1 MGILDA
7 KGLQAQ
13 LKKGQI
19 ENLYYFYGSDLLQV
33 ENCVK
38 KLITQVTGSADSDS
52 VTRLDGASLNLSQLA
67 DEAELC
73 PMFADYNC
81 IVIHDCNME
90 TMREDARKSLREILE
105 NVAENTVLNFY
116 VTGFDIYGGKTG
128 KNKKPSAKN
137 KTIIDYIAKN
147 GTVCCLEPK
156 TPSAM
161 ASDIV
166 ISVKKR
172 GCTIERSAAQLLAE
186 ECACQTLRIQ
196 QEIGKL
202 CAFADGGE
210 ITEAMVRDMVSPQ
223 LETTVYA
230 LTKAV
235 IRRRSADAMH
245 AVDELLSMRVEMPY
259 LMATVAGCFIDLQ
272 RAITARQSRHTV
284 QDVVTDFSY
293 RFAFAVEN
301 AFRDS
306 SGESTQHIVACLKL
320 LCEAEL
326 KLHTQSVD
334 ERVLFERTIV
344 EMLRQ

>member
-1 MGILDA
+1 MPIVDA
-7 KGLQAQ
+7 KGLQGQ
-13 LKKGQI
+13 LKSGKI
-19 ENLYYFYGSDLLQV
+19 ENLYYLYGSDLLQV

-38 KLITQVTGSADSDS
+38 TL
-52 VTRLDGASLNLSQLA
+52 VTRIAGSDNDATKLDGASLDLSMLA

-81 IVIHDCNME
+81 IVIHDCNAE
-90 TMREDARKSLREILE
+90 TMREDARKNLRQILE
-105 NVAENTVLNFY
+105 QVSSQTVLIFY

-128 KNKKPSAKN
+128 RNKKPTPKN
-137 KTIIDYIAKN
+137 KTIIDYIAKH

-166 ISVKKR
+166 VSVKKR
-172 GCTIERSAAQLLAE
+172 GCSIERSAAQRLAE

-196 QEIGKL
+196 QEIDKL
-202 CAFADGGE
+202 CAYADGGE
-210 ITEAMVRDMVSPQ
+210 ITEAMVREMVSPQ

-230 LTKAV
+230 LTRAV
-235 IRRRSADAMH
+235 VARRATDAMH

-259 LMATVAGCFIDLQ
+259 LLATISGCFIDLQ
-272 RAITARQSRHTV
+272 RAINARQSRHTV
-284 QDVVTDFSY
+284 QDVMADFSY
-293 RFAFAVEN
+293 RFEFAVEN

-306 SGESTQHIVACLKL
+306 SGESVQHITKCLKL
-320 LCEAEL
+320 LCNAE
-326 KLHTQSVD
+326 KTLHTQAVD

-344 EMLRQ
+344 EMLRK

>member
-1 MGILDA
+1 MPILDA
-7 KGLQAQ
+7 KGLQGQ
-13 LKKGQI
+13 LKNGKI
-19 ENLYYFYGSDLLQV
+19 EKLYYLYGSDLLQV
-33 ENCVK
+33 ESSVK
-38 KLITQVTGSADSDS
+38 KLIQHITGSTDSDS
-52 VTRLDGASLNLSQLA
+52 VMRLDGGSLNLSQLA

-90 TMREDARKSLREILE
+90 TMREDARKALREILE
-105 NVAENTVLNFY
+105 NVAENTVLIFY

-128 KNKKPSAKN
+128 KNKKPTPKN
-137 KTIIDYIAKN
+137 KTIIDYIAKH
-147 GTVCCLEPK
+147 GTVCCMEPK
-156 TPSAM
+156 SPAAM

-166 ISVKKR
+166 VSVKKR
-172 GCTIERSAAQLLAE
+172 GCTIERSAAQRLAE
-186 ECACQTLRIQ
+186 ECACQTLRIK
-196 QEIGKL
+196 QEIDKL
-202 CAFADGGE
+202 CAFANGGE
-210 ITEAMVRDMVSPQ
+210 ITEAMVREMVSPQ

-235 IRRRSADAMH
+235 IRRRSADAMR

-284 QDVVTDFSY
+284 QDVMSDFSY
-293 RFAFAVEN
+293 RYEFAVEN

-306 SGESTQHIVACLKL
+306 SSESTQHISKCLKL
-320 LCEAEL
+320 LCDAEQ
-326 KLHTQSVD
+326 KLHTQAVN